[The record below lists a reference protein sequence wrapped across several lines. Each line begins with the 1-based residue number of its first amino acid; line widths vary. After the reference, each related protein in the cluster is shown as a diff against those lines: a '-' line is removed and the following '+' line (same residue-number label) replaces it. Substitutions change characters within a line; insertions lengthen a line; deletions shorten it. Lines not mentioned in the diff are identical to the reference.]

1 MLPNIKKL
9 GEGLHLGFEFLTQK
23 SNFPSHVR
31 GHNPQALQNTYL
43 LRYLAFPEVR

>member
-1 MLPNIKKL
+1 MLTKYQEIERK
-9 GEGLHLGFEFLTQK
+9 LHLGFEFLTQK
-23 SNFPSHVR
+23 SNFPSHIR